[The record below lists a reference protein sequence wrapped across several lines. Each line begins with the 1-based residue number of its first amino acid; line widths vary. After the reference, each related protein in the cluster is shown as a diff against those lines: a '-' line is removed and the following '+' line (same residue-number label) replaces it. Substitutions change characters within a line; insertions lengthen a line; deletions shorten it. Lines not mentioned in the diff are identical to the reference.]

1 MAEANPFS
9 VIQFIAEQRIA
20 EAQAQG
26 VFDNLPGT
34 GRPLELE
41 DMSHVPEELRMA
53 YKILSNAGCL
63 PPELEQRKEL
73 NRLVDLLEQCE
84 DEQERVRQM
93 QRLRFMITR
102 AQIRFQR
109 PIHLEQDDP
118 YYDRLL
124 ERLSRADGQS
134 GKAGG
139 KPRDNR
145 PAPKGDTIPV
155 CGPTPSYPAA
165 RAARTSASSAAAK
178 SRLSS
183 SGMRTGRPLA

>member
-63 PPELEQRKEL
+63 PPELEQ
-73 NRLVDLLEQCE
+73 CE

-139 KPRDNR
+139 KPR
-145 PAPKGDTIPV
+145 
-155 CGPTPSYPAA
+155 
-165 RAARTSASSAAAK
+165 
-178 SRLSS
+178 
-183 SGMRTGRPLA
+183 

>member
-93 QRLRFMITR
+93 QRLRFI
-102 AQIRFQR
+102 QR

-139 KPRDNR
+139 KPR
-145 PAPKGDTIPV
+145 
-155 CGPTPSYPAA
+155 
-165 RAARTSASSAAAK
+165 
-178 SRLSS
+178 
-183 SGMRTGRPLA
+183 

>member
-73 NRLVDLLEQCE
+73 NRLVGLLEQCE

-139 KPRDNR
+139 KPR
-145 PAPKGDTIPV
+145 
-155 CGPTPSYPAA
+155 
-165 RAARTSASSAAAK
+165 
-178 SRLSS
+178 
-183 SGMRTGRPLA
+183 

>member
-26 VFDNLPGT
+26 VYDNLPGT

-84 DEQERVRQM
+84 DE
-93 QRLRFMITR
+93 LRFMITR

-139 KPRDNR
+139 KPR
-145 PAPKGDTIPV
+145 
-155 CGPTPSYPAA
+155 
-165 RAARTSASSAAAK
+165 
-178 SRLSS
+178 
-183 SGMRTGRPLA
+183 

>member
-84 DEQERVRQM
+84 DE
-93 QRLRFMITR
+93 LRFMITR

-139 KPRDNR
+139 KPR
-145 PAPKGDTIPV
+145 
-155 CGPTPSYPAA
+155 
-165 RAARTSASSAAAK
+165 
-178 SRLSS
+178 
-183 SGMRTGRPLA
+183 